1 VTDYKLL
8 VENSP
13 GFVRRIGAQGAC
25 DFCNETWLRFTGHA
39 LQQELGDGWSRSLH
53 EEDRERCLLAVRA
66 HLRTRAPLDLSF
78 RLRRSDGQHLRVL
91 ERGVPLDDGGFL
103 FSGLTT
109 HGREHFS
116 NLIAHELRTP
126 LQAMQGFLLAAR
138 LRDPELAEQL
148 STQTDRLAH
157 FIAALAEADG
167 GPQVLRLVPLDLA
180 EVARTVV
187 AQFALCRQDRK
198 LVFTEPDGP
207 LPVNG
212 DRERLSRALHDLLDN
227 ALKFSPG
234 REEVSIAAFRHGGR
248 CLVQV
253 VDKGIGVPVAEEP
266 QLGQRWFRGSNA
278 DPRMYAGLGLG
289 LAIARE
295 TMQLHGGVLRVEN
308 APGRGVKAI
317 LELPA
322 A

>member
-1 VTDYKLL
+1 VIDYKRL
-8 VENSP
+8 VESSP
-13 GFVRRIGAQGAC
+13 GFVRRISAQGVC

-39 LQQELGDGWSRSLH
+39 LQQELGDGWSRSLLDD
-53 EEDRERCLLAVRA
+53 DRQRCLLAVRE
-66 HLRTRAPLDLSF
+66 HVRTREPLELSF

-91 ERGVPLDDGGFL
+91 ERGVPLDDGSFV
-103 FSGLTT
+103 FSCLEA
-109 HGREHFS
+109 HGRERFAD
-116 NLIAHELRTP
+116 LIAHELRTP
-126 LQAMQGFLLAAR
+126 VQAMQGFLEAAR
-138 LRDPELAEQL
+138 LRDPELAELL
-148 STQTDRLAH
+148 SAQTGRLSH
-157 FIAALAEADG
+157 LIGALSEASG
-167 GPQVLRLVPLDLA
+167 GPAALRLVPIDLA

-187 AQFALCRQDRK
+187 AQLASRRQDRK
-198 LVFTEPDGP
+198 LVFTQPDGP
-207 LPVNG
+207 LEVLG

-253 VDKGIGVPVAEEP
+253 VDKGIGVPLAEEP

-308 APGRGVKAI
+308 APGRGVKAV